1 MTTEEKEK
9 FNEEQSS
16 NSDLEKENKSSF
28 FGRLKSQVSNLKTK
42 VEKLAFE
49 DFEDDD
55 ANHEDEEELN
65 NEIKKTT
72 DKKEVVESKHITNN
86 KEINI
91 SKQSIE
97 YKQIDDNK
105 QVTNHEPEKIE
116 EDKKDDVHIEDEE
129 LIQKEKEAKQRAI
142 QLEEERKQFEL
153 TQQKIAEK
161 QKRRAAEREEEE
173 RLERERIERE
183 KELERQRIEKE
194 KAEKREQE
202 RLERERIEREKELER
217 QRIEKEKAEKREQER
232 LEKERIARE
241 KELERQR
248 IEKEKAEQR
257 EKERLEKERIAR
269 EKELERQRIEKE
281 QEEKRKREFR
291 RKEKEFKLSEDKK
304 KLELLQKENE
314 MREHENTLL
323 SLQTSLIS
331 LEDKIEEK
339 KLTISTLKSRNADK
353 EKIMLEEKRLNVLN
367 SQRQVILKDITT
379 EKKAIEKIQKNLD
392 IEYKLDGLK
401 KEIHSIKKEVV
412 NEDETAF
419 KVKYIDNKSKNIFVV
434 SLLSI
439 KAFISKSILRNK
451 VENYD
456 KIQKVAKNI
465 KVRIATSIILALLL
479 SICFLVTLKFIS
491 SAKEHYIG
499 FGETNNS
506 AVDTTDELKKQKEA
520 EEKEKILK
528 AQEQANAVRID
539 SEAQDEEITAKLAG
553 TFSSYSFDV
562 DREVTVNKKIHA
574 FKSASWSEP
583 GEVIEPGTKLTVD
596 KMVSPAGYIMY
607 QISSGNLQGQY
618 ITANE
623 KFVSIDKKNDQ
634 LENFISRPVAIK
646 FLTTQN
652 IYSDESLSSV
662 RSTYGN
668 GAQLNING
676 IGISK
681 NNRLIYYVADGSFVP
696 VNPVRVIETNR
707 EAPKQK
713 SNDNK
718 NTTNS
723 QNTQNQ
729 NTQKRTT
736 R

>member
-1 MTTEEKEK
+1 MSKEEKDIVVKNDTTDPTEEKD
-9 FNEEQSS
+9 
-16 NSDLEKENKSSF
+16 NSTSF
-28 FGRLKSQVSNLKTK
+28 FGRLKKQVKTLNFK
-42 VEKLAFE
+42 
-49 DFEDDD
+49 
-55 ANHEDEEELN
+55 N
-65 NEIKKTT
+65 NESKDNKKT
-72 DKKEVVESKHITNN
+72 DSHIDESAIEKELREKEKEVKKQEQELKKRALELEKAKQQF
-86 KEINI
+86 KE
-91 SKQSIE
+91 Q
-97 YKQIDDNK
+97 QR
-105 QVTNHEPEKIE
+105 KIE
-116 EDKKDDVHIEDEE
+116 EEKKKNE
-129 LIQKEKEAKQRAI
+129 LAR
-142 QLEEERKQFEL
+142 
-153 TQQKIAEK
+153 AEK
-161 QKRRAAEREEEE
+161 E
-173 RLERERIERE
+173 RLEKERIAHE

-194 KAEKREQE
+194 KAEQ
-202 RLERERIEREKELER
+202 REK
-217 QRIEKEKAEKREQER
+217 ER
-232 LEKERIARE
+232 LEKERIAHE

-281 QEEKRKREFR
+281 QAEKRKREFR

-339 KLTISTLKSRNADK
+339 KLTIYTLKNRKDDK
-353 EKIMLEEKRLNVLN
+353 EKIALEEKRLNNLN
-367 SQRQVILKDITT
+367 SQKQITLKDITV
-379 EKKAIEKIQKNLD
+379 EKKLIEKIQKNLE

-439 KAFISKSILRNK
+439 KTFISKTIFRNK

-456 KIQKVAKNI
+456 KIQKIAKNI
-465 KVRIATSIILALLL
+465 KVRIATSIILAMLL

-491 SAKEHYIG
+491 SAKEHYMS
-499 FGETNNS
+499 FGETNTT
-506 AVDTTDELKKQKEA
+506 AVDTTEEMKKQKEA
-520 EEKEKILK
+520 EEKAKILK
-528 AQEQANAVRID
+528 AQEEAEAARID
-539 SEAQDEEITAKLAG
+539 SDAQDEEITAKLAG
-553 TFSSYSFDV
+553 TFTSYSFDV
-562 DREVTVNKKIHA
+562 NREITINKKIHA

-583 GEVIEPGTKLTVD
+583 GDVIEPGTKLTVD
-596 KMVSPAGYIMY
+596 KIVSPAGYVMY
-607 QISSGNLQGQY
+607 HISSGNLQGQY

-646 FLTTQN
+646 FLATQN
-652 IYSDESLSSV
+652 IYTDKSLSKIK
-662 RSTYGN
+662 STYGS

-681 NNRLIYYVADGSFVP
+681 NNRLVYHVTDGTFVP
-696 VNPVRVIETNR
+696 VNPVRVTEVNR
-707 EAPKQK
+707 ETPKSK
-713 SNDNK
+713 NNENDNK
-718 NTTNS
+718 NTANTTNS
-723 QNTQNQ
+723 QNTQ
-729 NTQKRTT
+729 KRTT

>member
-1 MTTEEKEK
+1 MSKEEKDIVVKNDTTDTTEEKDNSTSFLDRLKKQVKTLNFKNNESKVNENSNSHIDESAIEK
-9 FNEEQSS
+9 ELREKEKEVKKQEQELKKRALELEKAKKQFEEQQRKIEEEKKK
-16 NSDLEKENKSSF
+16 NELARAERERLEKE
-28 FGRLKSQVSNLKTK
+28 R
-42 VEKLAFE
+42 
-49 DFEDDD
+49 
-55 ANHEDEEELN
+55 
-65 NEIKKTT
+65 
-72 DKKEVVESKHITNN
+72 
-86 KEINI
+86 
-91 SKQSIE
+91 
-97 YKQIDDNK
+97 
-105 QVTNHEPEKIE
+105 
-116 EDKKDDVHIEDEE
+116 
-129 LIQKEKEAKQRAI
+129 
-142 QLEEERKQFEL
+142 
-153 TQQKIAEK
+153 IA
-161 QKRRAAEREEEE
+161 
-173 RLERERIERE
+173 
-183 KELERQRIEKE
+183 
-194 KAEKREQE
+194 
-202 RLERERIEREKELER
+202 REKELER

-248 IEKEKAEQR
+248 IEKE
-257 EKERLEKERIAR
+257 
-269 EKELERQRIEKE
+269 

-291 RKEKEFKLSEDKK
+291 RKEKEFKLSENKK

-339 KLTISTLKSRNADK
+339 KLTISTLKNRKADK

-379 EKKAIEKIQKNLD
+379 EKKSIEKIQKNLD

-419 KVKYIDNKSKNIFVV
+419 KVKYINNKSKNIFVV

-491 SAKEHYIG
+491 SAKVHYVG
-499 FGETNNS
+499 FDEANS
-506 AVDTTDELKKQKEA
+506 TTVDTTDELKKQKEA

-539 SEAQDEEITAKLAG
+539 SDAQDEEITAKLAG

-583 GEVIEPGTKLTVD
+583 GDVIEPGTKLTVD
-596 KMVSPAGYIMY
+596 KIISPAGYVMY
-607 QISSGNLQGQY
+607 HISSGEHQGQY

-623 KFVSIDKKNDQ
+623 KFVSVDNKNDQ
-634 LENFISRPVAIK
+634 LDNFISRPVAIK

-652 IYSDESLSSV
+652 IYSDESLSSI
-662 RSTYGN
+662 RSTYGS

-681 NNRLIYYVADGSFVP
+681 NNRLVYHVTDGTFVP
-696 VNPVRVIETNR
+696 VNPVRVTEVNR
-707 EAPKQK
+707 EAPKPK
-713 SNDNK
+713 NSDNDNK
-718 NTTNS
+718 NTANTTNS
-723 QNTQNQ
+723 QNS
-729 NTQKRTT
+729 QKRTT

>member
-1 MTTEEKEK
+1 MSKEEKDIVVKNDTTDTTEEKD
-9 FNEEQSS
+9 
-16 NSDLEKENKSSF
+16 NSTSF
-28 FGRLKSQVSNLKTK
+28 FGRLKNQVKTLNFK
-42 VEKLAFE
+42 
-49 DFEDDD
+49 
-55 ANHEDEEELN
+55 N
-65 NEIKKTT
+65 NESKDNEKT
-72 DKKEVVESKHITNN
+72 DSHIDESAIEKELREKEKEVK
-86 KEINI
+86 
-91 SKQSIE
+91 KQE
-97 YKQIDDNK
+97 QELKRRALELEKAKKQFEE
-105 QVTNHEPEKIE
+105 QQRKIE
-116 EDKKDDVHIEDEE
+116 EEKKKNE
-129 LIQKEKEAKQRAI
+129 LAR
-142 QLEEERKQFEL
+142 
-153 TQQKIAEK
+153 
-161 QKRRAAEREEEE
+161 AER
-173 RLERERIERE
+173 
-183 KELERQRIEKE
+183 
-194 KAEKREQE
+194 
-202 RLERERIEREKELER
+202 
-217 QRIEKEKAEKREQER
+217 ER

-257 EKERLEKERIAR
+257 EKDRLEKE
-269 EKELERQRIEKE
+269 RIEKE

-339 KLTISTLKSRNADK
+339 KLTISTLKNRNADK

-367 SQRQVILKDITT
+367 SQRQVVLKDITT

-419 KVKYIDNKSKNIFVV
+419 KVKYIDNKPKNIFMV

-456 KIQKVAKNI
+456 KIKKVAKNI

-491 SAKEHYIG
+491 SAKEHYIS

-574 FKSASWSEP
+574 FKSTSWSEP

-596 KMVSPAGYIMY
+596 KIVSPAGYIMY
-607 QISSGNLQGQY
+607 HISSGNLQGQY

-623 KFVSIDKKNDQ
+623 KFVSVDKKNDQ

-681 NNRLIYYVADGSFVP
+681 NNRLIYHVADGSFVP

-729 NTQKRTT
+729 NTQKKTT

>member
-1 MTTEEKEK
+1 MSKEEKDIVVKNDTTDTTEEKD
-9 FNEEQSS
+9 
-16 NSDLEKENKSSF
+16 NSTSF
-28 FGRLKSQVSNLKTK
+28 FGRLKNQVKTLNFK
-42 VEKLAFE
+42 
-49 DFEDDD
+49 
-55 ANHEDEEELN
+55 N
-65 NEIKKTT
+65 NESKDNEKT
-72 DKKEVVESKHITNN
+72 DSHIDESAIEKELREKEKEVK
-86 KEINI
+86 
-91 SKQSIE
+91 KQE
-97 YKQIDDNK
+97 QELKKRALELEKAKKQFEE
-105 QVTNHEPEKIE
+105 QQRKIE
-116 EDKKDDVHIEDEE
+116 EEKKKNE
-129 LIQKEKEAKQRAI
+129 LAR
-142 QLEEERKQFEL
+142 
-153 TQQKIAEK
+153 
-161 QKRRAAEREEEE
+161 AER
-173 RLERERIERE
+173 
-183 KELERQRIEKE
+183 
-194 KAEKREQE
+194 
-202 RLERERIEREKELER
+202 
-217 QRIEKEKAEKREQER
+217 ER

-248 IEKEKAEQR
+248 IEKEKAEKREQERIEKERIAR
-257 EKERLEKERIAR
+257 EKELERQRIEKEKAEKREQERLEKERIAR

-339 KLTISTLKSRNADK
+339 KLTISTLKNRNADK

-367 SQRQVILKDITT
+367 SQRQVVLKDITT

-419 KVKYIDNKSKNIFVV
+419 KVKYIDNKPKNIFMV

-456 KIQKVAKNI
+456 KIKKVTKNI

-491 SAKEHYIG
+491 SAKEHYIS

-596 KMVSPAGYIMY
+596 KIVSPAGYIMY
-607 QISSGNLQGQY
+607 HISSGNLQGQY

-623 KFVSIDKKNDQ
+623 KFVSVDKKNDQ

-681 NNRLIYYVADGSFVP
+681 NNRLIYHVADGSFVP

-729 NTQKRTT
+729 NTQKKTT

>member
-1 MTTEEKEK
+1 MSKEEKDIVVKNDTTDTTEEKD
-9 FNEEQSS
+9 
-16 NSDLEKENKSSF
+16 NSTSF
-28 FGRLKSQVSNLKTK
+28 FGRLKNQVKTLNFK
-42 VEKLAFE
+42 
-49 DFEDDD
+49 
-55 ANHEDEEELN
+55 N
-65 NEIKKTT
+65 NESKDNEKT
-72 DKKEVVESKHITNN
+72 DSHIDESAIEKELREKEKEVK
-86 KEINI
+86 
-91 SKQSIE
+91 KQE
-97 YKQIDDNK
+97 QELKKRALELEKAKKQFEE
-105 QVTNHEPEKIE
+105 QQRKIE
-116 EDKKDDVHIEDEE
+116 EEKKKNE
-129 LIQKEKEAKQRAI
+129 LAR
-142 QLEEERKQFEL
+142 
-153 TQQKIAEK
+153 
-161 QKRRAAEREEEE
+161 AERE
-173 RLERERIERE
+173 RLEKERI
-183 KELERQRIEKE
+183 
-194 KAEKREQE
+194 A
-202 RLERERIEREKELER
+202 REKELER

-257 EKERLEKERIAR
+257 EKDRLEKE
-269 EKELERQRIEKE
+269 RIEKE

-314 MREHENTLL
+314 KREHENTLL

-339 KLTISTLKSRNADK
+339 KLTISTLKNRKADK

-367 SQRQVILKDITT
+367 SQRQVILQDITT

-419 KVKYIDNKSKNIFVV
+419 KVKYIDNKPKNIFMV

-456 KIQKVAKNI
+456 KIKKVAKNI

-491 SAKEHYIG
+491 SAKEHYIS

-528 AQEQANAVRID
+528 AQEQANAIRID

-596 KMVSPAGYIMY
+596 KIVSPAGYIMY
-607 QISSGNLQGQY
+607 HISSGNLQGQY

-623 KFVSIDKKNDQ
+623 KFVSVDKKNDQ

-681 NNRLIYYVADGSFVP
+681 NNRLIYHVADGSFVP

-729 NTQKRTT
+729 NTQKKTT

>member
-1 MTTEEKEK
+1 MSKEQKEKVVENTTTDSTKEKNNMTSFFSRFKKQVKTFNLKNNESTTSINNNHLDESALEKELREKEK
-9 FNEEQSS
+9 E
-16 NSDLEKENKSSF
+16 
-28 FGRLKSQVSNLKTK
+28 V
-42 VEKLAFE
+42 KL
-49 DFEDDD
+49 
-55 ANHEDEEELN
+55 
-65 NEIKKTT
+65 
-72 DKKEVVESKHITNN
+72 
-86 KEINI
+86 
-91 SKQSIE
+91 
-97 YKQIDDNK
+97 
-105 QVTNHEPEKIE
+105 
-116 EDKKDDVHIEDEE
+116 
-129 LIQKEKEAKQRAI
+129 KEKELKQRALELENAKKKFEEQQRKI
-142 QLEEERKQFEL
+142 EEERKKNEL
-153 TQQKIAEK
+153 A
-161 QKRRAAEREEEE
+161 RAERE
-173 RLERERIERE
+173 RLEKERIARE
-183 KELERQRIEKE
+183 KELERQRIERE
-194 KAEKREQE
+194 KAEKRE
-202 RLERERIEREKELER
+202 K
-217 QRIEKEKAEKREQER
+217 ER

-248 IEKEKAEQR
+248 IEKEKAEKR

-281 QEEKRKREFR
+281 QAEKRKREFR

-339 KLTISTLKSRNADK
+339 KLTISTLKNRNADK

-367 SQRQVILKDITT
+367 SQRQVVLKDITT

-419 KVKYIDNKSKNIFVV
+419 KVKYIDNKPKNIFMV

-456 KIQKVAKNI
+456 KIKKVAKNI
-465 KVRIATSIILALLL
+465 KVRIATSIILALFL

-491 SAKEHYIG
+491 SAKEHYIS

-583 GEVIEPGTKLTVD
+583 VEVIEPGTKLTVD
-596 KMVSPAGYIMY
+596 KIVSPAGYIMY
-607 QISSGNLQGQY
+607 HISSGNLQGQY

-623 KFVSIDKKNDQ
+623 KFVSVDKKNDQ

-681 NNRLIYYVADGSFVP
+681 NNRLIYHVADGSFVP
-696 VNPVRVIETNR
+696 VNPIRVIETNR

-729 NTQKRTT
+729 NTQKKTT

>member
-1 MTTEEKEK
+1 MSKEEKDIVVKNDTTDPTEEKD
-9 FNEEQSS
+9 
-16 NSDLEKENKSSF
+16 NSTSF
-28 FGRLKSQVSNLKTK
+28 FGRLKKQVKTLNFK
-42 VEKLAFE
+42 
-49 DFEDDD
+49 
-55 ANHEDEEELN
+55 N
-65 NEIKKTT
+65 NESKDNKKT
-72 DKKEVVESKHITNN
+72 DSHIDESAIEKELREKEKEVK
-86 KEINI
+86 
-91 SKQSIE
+91 KQE
-97 YKQIDDNK
+97 QELKKRALELEKAKKQFEE
-105 QVTNHEPEKIE
+105 QQRKIE
-116 EDKKDDVHIEDEE
+116 EEKKKNE
-129 LIQKEKEAKQRAI
+129 LAR
-142 QLEEERKQFEL
+142 
-153 TQQKIAEK
+153 
-161 QKRRAAEREEEE
+161 AER
-173 RLERERIERE
+173 
-183 KELERQRIEKE
+183 
-194 KAEKREQE
+194 
-202 RLERERIEREKELER
+202 
-217 QRIEKEKAEKREQER
+217 ER

-257 EKERLEKERIAR
+257 EKDRLEKE
-269 EKELERQRIEKE
+269 RIEKE

-339 KLTISTLKSRNADK
+339 KLTISTLKNRNADK
-353 EKIMLEEKRLNVLN
+353 EKIILEEKRLNVLN
-367 SQRQVILKDITT
+367 SQRQVVLKDITT

-419 KVKYIDNKSKNIFVV
+419 KVKYINNKSKNIFVV

>member
-1 MTTEEKEK
+1 MSKEEKDIVVKNDTTDTTEEKD
-9 FNEEQSS
+9 
-16 NSDLEKENKSSF
+16 NSTSF
-28 FGRLKSQVSNLKTK
+28 FGRLKKQVKTLNFK
-42 VEKLAFE
+42 NNDSKDNEKTAS
-49 DFEDDD
+49 
-55 ANHEDEEELN
+55 HIDESAIEKELR
-65 NEIKKTT
+65 EKE
-72 DKKEVVESKHITNN
+72 KEVK
-86 KEINI
+86 
-91 SKQSIE
+91 KQE
-97 YKQIDDNK
+97 QELKKRALELEKAKKQFEE
-105 QVTNHEPEKIE
+105 QQRKIE
-116 EDKKDDVHIEDEE
+116 EEKKKNE
-129 LIQKEKEAKQRAI
+129 LAR
-142 QLEEERKQFEL
+142 
-153 TQQKIAEK
+153 
-161 QKRRAAEREEEE
+161 AERE
-173 RLERERIERE
+173 RLEKERIARE

-202 RLERERIEREKELER
+202 RLEKERIAREKELER

-257 EKERLEKERIAR
+257 EKDRLEKE
-269 EKELERQRIEKE
+269 RIEKE

-339 KLTISTLKSRNADK
+339 KLTISTLKNRNADK

-367 SQRQVILKDITT
+367 SQRQVVLKDITT

-491 SAKEHYIG
+491 SAKEHYIS
-499 FGETNNS
+499 FGETNTS

-583 GEVIEPGTKLTVD
+583 GEVIEAGTKLTVD
-596 KMVSPAGYIMY
+596 KIISPAGYIMY
-607 QISSGNLQGQY
+607 RISSGNLQGQY

-623 KFVSIDKKNDQ
+623 KFVSVDKKNDQ

-652 IYSDESLSSV
+652 IYSNESLSSI
-662 RSTYGN
+662 RTTYGN

-681 NNRLIYYVADGSFVP
+681 NNRLVYHVTDGTFVP
-696 VNPVRVIETNR
+696 VNPVRVTEVNR
-707 EAPKQK
+707 EAPKPK
-713 SNDNK
+713 NNENDNK
-718 NTTNS
+718 NTATTNS
-723 QNTQNQ
+723 Q

>member
-1 MTTEEKEK
+1 MSKEEKDIVVKNDTTDTTEEKD
-9 FNEEQSS
+9 
-16 NSDLEKENKSSF
+16 NSTSF
-28 FGRLKSQVSNLKTK
+28 FGRFKKQVKTLNFK
-42 VEKLAFE
+42 
-49 DFEDDD
+49 
-55 ANHEDEEELN
+55 N
-65 NEIKKTT
+65 NESKINENSSSHIDESAIEKELREKE
-72 DKKEVVESKHITNN
+72 KEVK
-86 KEINI
+86 
-91 SKQSIE
+91 KQE
-97 YKQIDDNK
+97 QELKKRALELEKAKKQFEE
-105 QVTNHEPEKIE
+105 QQRKIE
-116 EDKKDDVHIEDEE
+116 EEKKKNE
-129 LIQKEKEAKQRAI
+129 LAR
-142 QLEEERKQFEL
+142 
-153 TQQKIAEK
+153 AEK
-161 QKRRAAEREEEE
+161 
-173 RLERERIERE
+173 
-183 KELERQRIEKE
+183 
-194 KAEKREQE
+194 
-202 RLERERIEREKELER
+202 
-217 QRIEKEKAEKREQER
+217 ER

-248 IEKEKAEQR
+248 IEKEKAEKR
-257 EKERLEKERIAR
+257 EQERLEKERIAR

-339 KLTISTLKSRNADK
+339 KLTISTLKNRKTDK
-353 EKIMLEEKRLNVLN
+353 EKIMLEEKRLSVLN
-367 SQRQVILKDITT
+367 SQRQVVLKDITT

-456 KIQKVAKNI
+456 KIQKVSKNI

-491 SAKEHYIG
+491 SAKEHYVG

-583 GEVIEPGTKLTVD
+583 GDVIEPGTKLTVD
-596 KMVSPAGYIMY
+596 KIVSPAGYIMY
-607 QISSGNLQGQY
+607 HISSGNLQGQY

-623 KFVSIDKKNDQ
+623 KFVSVDKKNDQ

-668 GAQLNING
+668 GAQLNITG

-681 NNRLIYYVADGSFVP
+681 NNRLIYHVADGSFVP
-696 VNPVRVIETNR
+696 VNPVRVTETNR

-713 SNDNK
+713 NNDNK

>member
-1 MTTEEKEK
+1 MSKEEKDIVVKNDTTDTTEEKD
-9 FNEEQSS
+9 
-16 NSDLEKENKSSF
+16 NSTSF
-28 FGRLKSQVSNLKTK
+28 FGRLKKQVKTLNFK
-42 VEKLAFE
+42 NNDSKDNEKTAS
-49 DFEDDD
+49 
-55 ANHEDEEELN
+55 HIDESAIEKELR
-65 NEIKKTT
+65 EKE
-72 DKKEVVESKHITNN
+72 KEVK
-86 KEINI
+86 
-91 SKQSIE
+91 KQE
-97 YKQIDDNK
+97 QELKKRALELEKAKKQFEE
-105 QVTNHEPEKIE
+105 QQRKIE
-116 EDKKDDVHIEDEE
+116 EEKKKNE
-129 LIQKEKEAKQRAI
+129 LAR
-142 QLEEERKQFEL
+142 
-153 TQQKIAEK
+153 
-161 QKRRAAEREEEE
+161 AERE
-173 RLERERIERE
+173 RLEKERIARE

-202 RLERERIEREKELER
+202 RLEKERIAREKELER
-217 QRIEKEKAEKREQER
+217 QRIEKEKAEKREQERLEKERIAREKELERQRIEKEKAEKREKER